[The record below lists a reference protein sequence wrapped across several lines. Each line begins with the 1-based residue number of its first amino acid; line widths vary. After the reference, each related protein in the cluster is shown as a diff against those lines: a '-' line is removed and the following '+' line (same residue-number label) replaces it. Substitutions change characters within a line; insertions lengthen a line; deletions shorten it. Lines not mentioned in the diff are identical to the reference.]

1 MKNIAIF
8 ASGSGSNAEN
18 IINYF
23 EGHKAVSVKVVLTNN
38 KIAGVIERA
47 HRLSVPCLV
56 FNKVWFSDKH
66 ACVNFLKSQE
76 IDYVIL
82 AGFLWLVPGHL
93 ISAFPDK
100 IINVHPALLPKF
112 GGKGMWGHHVH
123 EAVVA
128 NKETETGI
136 TIHNVNEKYDEGRIL
151 FQAKCEVTSTDT
163 ADDVAQKIHKLEME
177 YFPKVIEG
185 YILKIE

>member
-23 EGHKAVSVKVVLTNN
+23 SEDADINVKIILTNN
-38 KIAGVIERA
+38 KTAGVIERA

-56 FNKVWFSDKH
+56 FDKKWFLDEIKT
-66 ACVNFLKSQE
+66 VDFLKSQE
-76 IDYVIL
+76 IDYVVL
-82 AGFLWLVPGHL
+82 AGFLWLVPTKL
-93 ISAFPDK
+93 IQAFPDK

-123 EAVVA
+123 EAVVTQ
-128 NKETETGI
+128 KETETGI
-136 TIHNVNEKYDEGRIL
+136 SIHLVNEKYDEGRIL
-151 FQAKCEVTSTDT
+151 FQAKCEVSLADT
-163 ADDVAQKIHKLEME
+163 AEDVANKIHKLEFE
-177 YFPKVIEG
+177 HFPNIIEK
-185 YILKIE
+185 YIKQA